1 MRRVPKE
8 KLDLQ
13 VSLDLS
19 KLNSARKKKEPSMP

>member
-19 KLNSARKKKEPSMP
+19 KVEFCAEEERA